1 MKTKFTLLFLWAV
14 ALGLQAQQT
23 PAGIPAPPGPMSPAD
38 RTEMLRRIH
47 ANRPHGATNN
57 ATAVAPAVRAKAAPA
72 GTTPAAV
79 TPVAPV
85 APVAS
90 ALGGLNGATPAV
102 AAGNTTT
109 GTPPA
114 APEEMI
120 PAKMID
126 FRGVDVSQVLEVYA
140 GLVNRTILRATLPE
154 AKIVLKTQTPLTKT
168 EAIQALQAVLA
179 LNGIS
184 VVNIGDKFV
193 KVLQSDQANTAGAEL
208 DHSTAENLPNLGS
221 YVTHIVHLNYTKPS
235 EVATIIQPFGKLQ
248 NSAVPFDNNG
258 VLVLRDYAENVKR
271 MLELISQIDVNI
283 PAEYTSEVIPIRYA
297 QAADIASA
305 LNSLGGSGG
314 TTVSFGT
321 SGMGSSVSGMSG
333 GRSGGFGGG
342 GFGGSSFG
350 GGGGGYGGS
359 SGGFNGLSSGGGFG
373 SQNRSGFGGNSGS
386 SPNGTP
392 SNGSSFAQRLNNI
405 VNAAGSSG
413 GGAGGAGGNKQD
425 AIQVFGQAK
434 IIADQR
440 SNALLVFATKS
451 DMVNIKNVINQLD
464 VLLAQVLIEAVIL
477 DVSLNKAFNF
487 SMSVAQNPVVNN
499 SKSLAGGGGFNN
511 SSGSP
516 FLNFL
521 NSSTTNT
528 TIGTNTASLFG
539 NALPSGGGMSYFG
552 NIGQTWDVALSALQ
566 SDSTANVIQ
575 KPRIQTS
582 QAKAATFFVGQTVPY
597 VTGTYYGGGYS
608 GGNSSQYSQLS
619 VGVELDVTPFINPD
633 GLVVMDINQEID
645 DVNGY
650 TQIDGNKV
658 PTTTK
663 RTLSSEIA
671 VRDQDTI
678 ILGGFVRDDKSK
690 SKSGV
695 PLLSDIP
702 LLGNLFTSRS
712 DSKDREEL
720 LVLMRPTVL
729 KTPEA
734 ASHQTIKEEQR
745 LPGISS
751 AQAEQAEYE
760 RSLIDAQ
767 RKLEKARA
775 KKGRT
780 DGYYNVTIPADAVDT
795 NSIPVT
801 NSVPMV
807 SH

>member
-1 MKTKFTLLFLWAV
+1 MKTKFTLLFLWA
-14 ALGLQAQQT
+14 AMLGLQAQQT
-23 PAGIPAPPGPMSPAD
+23 MPGLPPPPGPMTAAE
-38 RTEMLRRIH
+38 RAAMIQKRMLARQR
-47 ANRPHGATNN
+47 AATNN
-57 ATAVAPAVRAKAAPA
+57 ATAV
-72 GTTPAAV
+72 TPATTA
-79 TPVAPV
+79 
-85 APVAS
+85 AS
-90 ALGGLNGATPAV
+90 AAAAAATPAPITSAIPSFPNLPGATPSQMT
-102 AAGNTTT
+102 GNTPTPASTT
-109 GTPPA
+109 GTAPA

-120 PAKMID
+120 PAKTIN
-126 FRGVDVSQVLEVYA
+126 FQGVDVSQVLEVYA
-140 GLVNRTILRATLPE
+140 GLVNRTILRANLPE
-154 AKIVLKTQTPLTKT
+154 AKIVLKTQTPLTKS

-193 KVLQSDQANTAGAEL
+193 KVLQSDQAPTAGAEF
-208 DHSTAENLPNLGS
+208 DHSSAENLPNLGS
-221 YVTHIVHLNYTKPS
+221 YVTHIVQLKYTKPS

-271 MLELISQIDVNI
+271 MLEIINQIDVNI

-321 SGMGSSVSGMSG
+321 SGMSSSVSGMSG

-350 GGGGGYGGS
+350 GSGYGGS

-373 SQNRSGFGGNSGS
+373 SQNRSSFGGSAAN
-386 SPNGTP
+386 PNGTP
-392 SNGSSFAQRLNNI
+392 STGTSFAQRLNNI
-405 VNAAGSSG
+405 VNAAASP

-440 SNALLVFATKS
+440 SNALLVFATRS
-451 DMVNIKNVINQLD
+451 DMVNIKKVIDQLD

-477 DVSLNKAFNF
+477 DVSLNKAFSF
-487 SMSVAQNPVVNN
+487 SVSAAQNPPDANKN
-499 SKSLAGGGGFNN
+499 LAGAGGFNN

-521 NSSTTNT
+521 NSSTNT
-528 TIGTNTASLFG
+528 YSIGTNTASLFG
-539 NALPSGGGMSYFG
+539 NALPSGGGMNYFG
-552 NIGQTWDVALSALQ
+552 NIGPRWDVALSALQ

-619 VGVELDVTPFINPD
+619 VGVEFDVTPFINPD

-690 SKSGV
+690 AKSGV

-712 DSKDREEL
+712 DTKDREEL

-734 ASHQTIKEEQR
+734 ASHQTLKEEQR

-760 RSLIDAQ
+760 RTLIDNQ

-780 DGYYNVTIPADAVDT
+780 DGYYNVTIPPDAVE
-795 NSIPVT
+795 T
-801 NSVPMV
+801 NSVPATNTV
-807 SH
+807 PAVAPVTNP

>member
-1 MKTKFTLLFLWAV
+1 MKNKFTLLFLWA
-14 ALGLQAQQT
+14 AMLGLQAQQT
-23 PAGIPAPPGPMSPAD
+23 MPGLPPPPGPMTAAE
-38 RTEMLRRIH
+38 RQAMIQKRMLARQR
-47 ANRPHGATNN
+47 GATNN
-57 ATAVAPAVRAKAAPA
+57 AAAVRPAATA
-72 GTTPAAV
+72 ASAAAATPAI
-79 TPVAPV
+79 PSFPNL
-85 APVAS
+85 P
-90 ALGGLNGATPAV
+90 GATPSQM
-102 AAGNTTT
+102 AGNTTMPASTT
-109 GTPPA
+109 GTAPA

-120 PAKMID
+120 PAKTIN
-126 FRGVDVSQVLEVYA
+126 FQGVDVSQVLEVYA
-140 GLVNRTILRATLPE
+140 QLVNRTILRANLPE

-193 KVLQSDQANTAGAEL
+193 KVLQSDQATTAGAEF
-208 DHSTAENLPNLGS
+208 DHSSAENLPNLGS
-221 YVTHIVHLNYTKPS
+221 YVTHIVQLKYTKPS

-271 MLELISQIDVNI
+271 MLEIINQIDVNI

-321 SGMGSSVSGMSG
+321 SGMSSSVSGMSG
-333 GRSGGFGGG
+333 GRSGGGFGGSSG

-350 GGGGGYGGS
+350 GSSGG
-359 SGGFNGLSSGGGFG
+359 GGFNGLNSGGGYG
-373 SQNRSGFGGNSGS
+373 SQNRSSFGGS
-386 SPNGTP
+386 SSANPNGTP
-392 SNGSSFAQRLNNI
+392 STGTSFAQRLNNI
-405 VNAAGSSG
+405 VNAAASP

-440 SNALLVFATKS
+440 SNALLVFATRS
-451 DMVNIKNVINQLD
+451 DMVNIKKVIDQLD

-487 SMSVAQNPVVNN
+487 SMSVAQNPVVNKN
-499 SKSLAGGGGFNN
+499 NTLAGAGGFNN

-521 NSSTTNT
+521 NSTTNGYS
-528 TIGTNTASLFG
+528 IGTNTSSLFG
-539 NALPSGGGMSYFG
+539 NALPSGGGMNYFG

-566 SDSTANVIQ
+566 SDSSANVIQ

-690 SKSGV
+690 AKSGV

-712 DSKDREEL
+712 DTKDREEL

-760 RSLIDAQ
+760 RTLIDAQ

-775 KKGRT
+775 KKGHT

-801 NSVPMV
+801 NTVPV
-807 SH
+807 AVPVTNP